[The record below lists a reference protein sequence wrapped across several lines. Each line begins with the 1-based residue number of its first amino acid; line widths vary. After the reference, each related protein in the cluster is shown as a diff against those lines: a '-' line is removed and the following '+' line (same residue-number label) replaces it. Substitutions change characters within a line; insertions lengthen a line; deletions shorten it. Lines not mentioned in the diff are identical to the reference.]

1 MEKETA
7 TEAAT
12 IEARSGRKAE
22 NDANCRLLVKS
33 QSEKQAR
40 SEQELGELK
49 AMIAGYEDSYRS
61 AVVEMAR
68 VKQAIATESEALQGA
83 EARLPAWEWTT
94 YVRRRSE
101 RGGGAAVGGGERE
114 GEGERRPAWG
124 GGAAEARGG
133 GDAADAGGEATG
145 RCEGDWGE

>member
-1 MEKETA
+1 MARQWAAKLEEVKEAVKEAETSVRVLEAEKEKVEKETA

-12 IEARSGRKAE
+12 IEAKKREKAE

-83 EARLPAWEWTT
+83 EARL
-94 YVRRRSE
+94 RRGS
-101 RGGGAAVGGGERE
+101 G
-114 GEGERRPAWG
+114 RRM
-124 GGAAEARGG
+124 
-133 GDAADAGGEATG
+133 
-145 RCEGDWGE
+145 